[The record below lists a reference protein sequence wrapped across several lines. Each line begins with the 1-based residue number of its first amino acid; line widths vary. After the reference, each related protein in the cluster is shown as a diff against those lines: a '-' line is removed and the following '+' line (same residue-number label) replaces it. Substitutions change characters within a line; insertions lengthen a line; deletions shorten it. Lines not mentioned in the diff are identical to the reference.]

1 MPPALIV
8 GFTVRSGRTW
18 RRHCCFD
25 NASRGLPSEILG
37 TPPSNKL
44 LEGMTTLRL
53 RRQNCHLHP
62 INENDGLSVGND
74 VSYFAQKV
82 SLTFLSP
89 SNQPSLLSSLQAT
102 DELLIPLV
110 TCISEE
116 RTRRRQRCHFS
127 LPPRRNSEQMCQ
139 LQPGYLV

>member
-82 SLTFLSP
+82 SLTFFTFQPSELLSP
-89 SNQPSLLSSLQAT
+89 LQAT
-102 DELLIPLV
+102 DELLIHLV

-116 RTRRRQRCHFS
+116 RIRRRKRSHFS
-127 LPPRRNSEQMCQ
+127 PPNQGNSKQ
-139 LQPGYLV
+139 L